1 MNKLSF
7 KIAQSG
13 VYQTATQTPNFNARS
28 TDDENHFAQV
38 TSNIIIDDGPESE
51 IDAQD
56 YNQEEEMAYTN
67 QVDTVKHN
75 EDNHQLA
82 QQQLDFIM
90 LNGDVKRPATTEN
103 YDENSP
109 INGEES
115 SLKVDDDEYYDQF
128 DQ

>member
-56 YNQEEEMAYTN
+56 YNQEEEDNSFHIIDGILLKYTHYLRRIRIH
-67 QVDTVKHN
+67 VMVRYI
-75 EDNHQLA
+75 A
-82 QQQLDFIM
+82 
-90 LNGDVKRPATTEN
+90 
-103 YDENSP
+103 S
-109 INGEES
+109 
-115 SLKVDDDEYYDQF
+115 
-128 DQ
+128 